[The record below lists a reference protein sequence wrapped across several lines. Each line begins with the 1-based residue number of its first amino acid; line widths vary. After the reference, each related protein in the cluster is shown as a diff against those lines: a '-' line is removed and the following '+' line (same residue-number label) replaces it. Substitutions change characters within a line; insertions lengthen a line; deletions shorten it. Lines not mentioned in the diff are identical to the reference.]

1 MKKRI
6 FIIGIIIILISMLVV
21 LTGCGNDERN
31 AQEQIATNNQ
41 ENNEEK
47 QAITVNAYY
56 IADNYAVVEGSNEK
70 YYIIN
75 KDGKVEGELEGVAV
89 VSIDLMQ
96 INQVKNTL
104 DEGYF
109 EANTIRENKEDS
121 SGQHAIFDITGK
133 RIFRD
138 TDNISYYG
146 VSSAKSII
154 AKEKIEELSGTT
166 ITYKIQDFEGNTL
179 LDNQGKGEIYYVG
192 DGFYWVEDSE
202 AKDYLFNAKAKQKI
216 ELQWQTD
223 EEDFDSM
230 YFEGELFTD
239 KADEIIV
246 GRGDKYVVN
255 KNGTIKSIEICSR
268 VLSNE
273 NKIVYYGGDLYGEEN
288 KCGIYDFNGNML
300 KDLSEGKVK
309 DIWYEN
315 GKIFVLSE
323 TGFYYVLDENY
334 NYLVEPVK
342 AEINDVASE
351 NRVVKSVEEETIN
364 NVRKYKVTVCD
375 MNLQNEKVF
384 TINNTGI
391 TAFGDKYVCS
401 SFEPI
406 IELETGNNL
415 QIEI

>member
-6 FIIGIIIILISMLVV
+6 FIVGIIFILISMLVI
-21 LTGCGNDERN
+21 LTGCGNNEKN
-31 AQEQIATNNQ
+31 NQEQIATNNQ

-47 QAITVNAYY
+47 QTITVNAYY

-104 DEGYF
+104 NEGYF

-179 LDNQGKGEIYYVG
+179 LDNQEKGEIHYIG
-192 DGFYWVEDSE
+192 DGFYWVEDE
-202 AKDYLFNAKAKQKI
+202 ETKDYLYNAKEKQRVD
-216 ELQWQTD
+216 LQWQTD

-230 YFEGELFTD
+230 FFEGELFTD
-239 KADEIIV
+239 KTDEIIV
-246 GRGDKYVVN
+246 GRGNTYVVN
-255 KNGTIKSIEICSR
+255 KNGTIRSLEICSR

-273 NKIVYYGGDLYGEEN
+273 NKLVYYLGDRYGEEN

-342 AEINDVASE
+342 AEINDVESE
-351 NRVVKSVEEETIN
+351 NMVVKSVEEVTSN

-406 IELETGNNL
+406 MELETGNNL